1 MILFPSPWWEQE
13 LIIFKYLLWEFGWPF
28 GSESHTVMGV
38 SLWLGP
44 SGVEPQVVR
53 LSLGQLVN
61 CSSGFPLQ
69 ELFPRW
75 FLLVSLSLL
84 NHNSLSVPVCLV
96 NPRGSCLS
104 CVLLPLRD
112 RSTWLTESLLRK
124 ALHWPQLHC
133 VGLHLS
139 HARESQEYKFTSQD
153 IILME
158 WYAQDAEFLVYAL
171 LVVVKTFI
179 WLLQDLFSPSSLII
193 YI

>member
-28 GSESHTVMGV
+28 GSESHTVTGV

-44 SGVEPQVVR
+44 SGVEPRVAR

-84 NHNSLSVPVCLV
+84 NHNSLSLPVCLV

-112 RSTWLTESLLRK
+112 PRSAVDFSVCSAFYIVKTKWWLWNSFRAEPES
-124 ALHWPQLHC
+124 
-133 VGLHLS
+133 GSHLS
-139 HARESQEYKFTSQD
+139 VF
-153 IILME
+153 
-158 WYAQDAEFLVYAL
+158 
-171 LVVVKTFI
+171 
-179 WLLQDLFSPSSLII
+179 
-193 YI
+193 